1 MVEEAETEHGHKEQ
15 ALKAGLEGLPAVWLL
30 SL

>member
-15 ALKAGLEGLPAVWLL
+15 ALKAGLEGLPAV
-30 SL
+30 